1 MGTVTTFLVATTPTS
16 ASTAPVRV
24 LRCDTPRRLRRKSCL
39 DSPSSP
45 GIAASLASAG
55 ALVFSIRAAP
65 TLVRIP
71 LWLYRLYL
79 LILIRGLLLWSW
91 EHLSSRGLVGR
102 CGAGL

>member
-1 MGTVTTFLVATTPTS
+1 MGAVTTSLVATTPTS
-16 ASTAPVRV
+16 TLPPPVRV
-24 LRCDTPRRLRRKSCL
+24 LRYNTPRRLRRKSCL
-39 DSPSSP
+39 DPPSSP

-71 LWLYRLYL
+71 LLLYRLHL